1 MRLCNA
7 EINRDYGI
15 SKSNEVWW
23 QCLQHV
29 AGLGKFKLERQ
40 FKRENLSNYCLLEIE
55 LEK

>member
-7 EINRDYGI
+7 EMNRDYGI

-29 AGLGKFKLERQ
+29 AGSGKFKLERQ